1 MADTEMLTVF
11 CYDVADNRRRRRV
24 ARILEDRCVR
34 VQKSVF
40 EARLTAAA
48 SDRLAERV
56 SRHLAP
62 GDSLRVYAIGAH
74 GRNRCKSWGACP
86 IAEDQDFY
94 LL

>member
-11 CYDVADNRRRRRV
+11 CYDVAEDRRRRRV
-24 ARILEDRCVR
+24 SKVLEDRCVR

-40 EARLTAAA
+40 EARLTARAA
-48 SDRLAERV
+48 DRLAERA

-74 GRNRCKSWGACP
+74 GRARCKSRGPCP